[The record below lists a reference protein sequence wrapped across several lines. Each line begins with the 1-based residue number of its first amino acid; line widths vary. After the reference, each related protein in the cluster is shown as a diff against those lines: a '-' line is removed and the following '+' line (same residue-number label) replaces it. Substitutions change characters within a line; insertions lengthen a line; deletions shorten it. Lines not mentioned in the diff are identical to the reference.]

1 MKARDL
7 LREKREQILQMAAKN
22 GARNVRVFGSVVRG
36 EAEEGSDID
45 FLGGNG
51 TRKVFIRSWRPTGG
65 PGRVPRM
72 SRGRGNRK
80 RSQTSHLRTSA

>member
-36 EAEEGSDID
+36 EADEASEEL
-45 FLGGNG
+45 FQVRL
-51 TRKVFIRSWRPTGG
+51 
-65 PGRVPRM
+65 
-72 SRGRGNRK
+72 
-80 RSQTSHLRTSA
+80 